1 MVPLVL
7 TLDAAK
13 FGFKKKK
20 KKKPTM
26 SFKMLTSQNTGV
38 VPILVIDEVNMYAW
52 TVTKS
57 GEGRVVRL

>member
-1 MVPLVL
+1 M

-13 FGFKKKK
+13 FGFKKK

>member
-13 FGFKKKK
+13 FGFKKK

>member
-13 FGFKKKK
+13 FGLKKK